1 MPVSQLP
8 RISFG
13 IIVLNGEP
21 FTRYT
26 LRALY
31 PYAHEIIVVEGA
43 APGAANIAS
52 ADGHSL
58 DGTLDSLRAFKADE
72 DPQDKLI
79 IVTRDGFWS
88 EKDEMSQAYAQR
100 ATGDYLWQVDVD
112 EFYQPRDIEA
122 VCKLLSKQPSITAV
136 SFESVFFWAAP
147 QYRVDSWYLLRGE
160 AEFHRL
166 FKWGE
171 GYRYVTHRP
180 PTVVDAQG
188 QDLRRQRWVRAKD
201 LLARGIYLY
210 HYSLLLPK
218 QVREKCEY
226 YSRAEW
232 AQRQHIKAWADEAYF
247 ALRRHYHAH
256 NVYEYPGCLYRFG
269 GAHPPQVAQMWRDLN
284 DPQSAFELR
293 PSADIEALL
302 NSPRYLIGRFLVM
315 AANRPALWLRRS
327 YIRLR
332 RIAALMLP
340 RAIKNALKRL

>member
-1 MPVSQLP
+1 M
-8 RISFG
+8 
-13 IIVLNGEP
+13 IVLNGEP
-21 FTRYT
+21 FTPYT

-72 DPQDKLI
+72 DPDDKLT

-88 EKDEMSQAYAQR
+88 EKDEMSQAYARR

-122 VCKLLSKQPSITAV
+122 ICDLLRERPSITAV

-147 QYRVDSWYLLRGE
+147 EYRVDSWYLRRGE

-180 PTVVDAQG
+180 PTVVDAG
-188 QDLRRQRWVRAKD
+188 GRNLRRQHWIRAKD
-201 LLARGIYLY
+201 LKARGIHLY
-210 HYSLLLPK
+210 HYALLLPK
-218 QVREKCEY
+218 QVREKSEY

-232 AQRQHIKAWADEAYF
+232 ARRQDALAWADEAYF
-247 ALRRHYHAH
+247 ALRHPYHAH
-256 NVYEYPGCLYRFG
+256 NVYEYPGCLYRFT
-269 GAHPPQVAQMWRDLN
+269 GAHPPQVVQMWRDLN
-284 DPQSAFELR
+284 DPQSPYDLR
-293 PSADIEALL
+293 PRDDIEALL
-302 NSPRYLIGRFLVM
+302 DSRRYRLGRALVM
-315 AANRPALWLRRS
+315 AANRPALWLRSAR
-327 YIRLR
+327 IRCKRWLAR
-332 RIAALMLP
+332 LLP
-340 RAIKNALKRL
+340 RSAKDALKRL

>member
-1 MPVSQLP
+1 MSRYP

-13 IIVLNGEP
+13 MIVLNGEP

-43 APGAANIAS
+43 APGAAKIAS

-58 DGTLDSLRAFKADE
+58 DGTLDSLRAFKAAE
-72 DPQDKLI
+72 DPQDKLV

-122 VCKLLSKQPSITAV
+122 ICDLLVEQPSITAL

-147 QYRVDSWYLLRGE
+147 DYRVDSWYLRRGE

-166 FKWGE
+166 FKWGQ

-180 PTVVDAQG
+180 PTVLDAQG
-188 QDLRRQRWVRAKD
+188 RDLREQHWIRAKD
-201 LLARGIYLY
+201 LLARGIHLY

-232 AQRQHIKAWADEAYF
+232 AQRQRILEWADEAYF
-247 ALRRHYHAH
+247 KLRRPYHAH
-256 NVYEYPGCLYRFG
+256 NVYEYPGCLYRFEG
-269 GAHPPQVAQMWRDLN
+269 KHPPQVLQMWRDIT
-284 DPQSAFELR
+284 QAGSGCETR
-293 PSADIEALL
+293 PTEDIEALL
-302 NSPRYLIGRFLVM
+302 NSRRYRLGRPLIM
-315 AANRPALWLRRS
+315 AANRPALWLRQTR
-327 YIRLR
+327 IRLKR
-332 RIAALMLP
+332 LIARVLP
-340 RAIKNALKRL
+340 RMLKDALKRR